1 MATNGLQSEVVVAAF
16 ADPLEARQCLEDL
29 RSAGFSD
36 DEIGMVAPQRLE
48 IDREDVIEHSMVAE
62 GSVVGAFAGAG
73 LGSLW
78 GAAMAAGLMPVI
90 GPIVAGGL
98 LASVVVTA
106 ATGAALGSLAGALV
120 GLGVPEEEAAHYEQK
135 VHEGHVVITVKP
147 HGRGGEALA
156 ILERHHASVDTAEV
170 TAQLSR

>member
-1 MATNGLQSEVVVAAF
+1 MTQGKPMAINALQSEVVVAAF
-16 ADPLEARQCLEDL
+16 ADPLEARLCLDDL
-29 RSAGFSD
+29 RSAGFSEE
-36 DEIGMVAPQRLE
+36 EIGVVAPQHLE
-48 IDREDVIEHSMVAE
+48 LDREEIAEHSMVAE

-78 GAAMAAGLMPVI
+78 GVAMAAGLMPVI

-106 ATGAALGSLAGALV
+106 CTGAALGSLAGALV
-120 GLGVPEEEAAHYEQK
+120 GLGVPEDEAVRYEQK

-147 HGRGGEALA
+147 HQRSAEARA
-156 ILERHHASVDTAEV
+156 IFERHHASVETA
-170 TAQLSR
+170 